1 MRQKDEDALQ
11 RKVLRE
17 KKKVTP
23 SWTQKELL
31 DHVALSHLLKG
42 PHRNIIVNTGNP
54 WERDLLLKALSDQG
68 LKPED
73 IHYVICLNGHIEQ
86 IGNLN
91 LFSRAVQCVGYDICR
106 HDQYLLHELKEGIY
120 FIVKVTFSP
129 PPFG

>member
-1 MRQKDEDALQ
+1 MVWFGF
-11 RKVLRE
+11 KVRTLHKYETKSSSVQQYTSFLKLHGTVRSCS
-17 KKKVTP
+17 T
-23 SWTQKELL
+23 
-31 DHVALSHLLKG
+31 LLKG

-91 LFSRAVQCVGYDICR
+91 LFSGAVQCVGYDICR
-106 HDQYLLHELKEGIY
+106 HDQYLLHELKE
-120 FIVKVTFSP
+120 
-129 PPFG
+129 